1 MRIGFDMCWYG
12 SAEAREILENMYQ
25 VLQKSFADSGEIKAV
40 YRYTGEPAVNHGSL
54 PAIAMAYFTA
64 QVLNI
69 ETDNLKDAFMSK
81 LRENSLSQNYYG
93 QSLAFFPLAFENQ
106 ILKKP

>member
-1 MRIGFDMCWYG
+1 MRIGLDISWYR
-12 SAEAREILENMYQ
+12 SAEARKILENIYQ
-25 VLQKSFADSGEIKAV
+25 VLQKPFADSGEIKAI
-40 YRYTGEPAVNHGSL
+40 YCYTGEPAVNHGSL
-54 PAIAMAYFTA
+54 PAIAMAYFAA

-69 ETDNLKDAFMSK
+69 ETDNLRDAFMGK

-93 QSLAFFPLAFENQ
+93 QSMAFFPLAFEDQ